1 MYTTCIAGAG
11 MGILFSSA
19 AIGLT
24 GIRDFVFSVQVWRA
38 FLYHSMLVVLG
49 LYIGGCE
56 ECDVHFGDIKYSLIA
71 VILLDAITFYIN
83 SMMATPYYSGDTLI
97 GVGNAVNYFSSY
109 NNPLGI
115 VMAHKAQWFI
125 YLVVR
130 FVSAVILM
138 VLINLPLLKK
148 ENGKTV

>member
-1 MYTTCIAGAG
+1 
-11 MGILFSSA
+11 
-19 AIGLT
+19 
-24 GIRDFVFSVQVWRA
+24 
-38 FLYHSMLVVLG
+38 MLVVLG

-115 VMAHKAQWFI
+115 VMANKAQWFI

-130 FVSAVILM
+130 FVSAIILM
-138 VLINLPLLKK
+138 VLINLASVEKGEGKNCMKCGK
-148 ENGKTV
+148 EQEVFCA